1 MSELEYEYIKIII
14 RANKLLTSQQKNI
27 HLYCINFTKQVLD
40 EIISD
45 IKPVNKNFAKYIHV
59 HKDELHLNVLKIC
72 NISHEPHYYSY
83 VLSKYPPELFQDT
96 EMIQLANSQIDE
108 LENNF
113 QNRINDIT
121 HNIYIAIYGLFLQM
135 FKSDS
140 TIDYKIKKCR
150 VKYLDD
156 TNTYDN
162 FCNYILTKIFPGWYT
177 FFA

>member
-1 MSELEYEYIKIII
+1 MSELEYEYIKVII

-45 IKPVNKNFAKYIHV
+45 IKPVNKNFAKYIGV

-96 EMIQLANSQIDE
+96 EMIQLANSQIDK

-113 QNRINDIT
+113 QNRISDIT
-121 HNIYIAIYGLFLQM
+121 NNIYIATYGLFLQM
-135 FKSDS
+135 FKSNS
-140 TIDYKIKKCR
+140 TIDYDIKKCR

-156 TNTYDN
+156 TNTYDI
-162 FCNYILTKIFPGWYT
+162 FCNHILTKIKQT
-177 FFA
+177 TKITT